1 MRRRTVFSRGFPSVF
16 LAALLLLP
24 MGASAADIFEPWDRG
39 FSDAE
44 LFAGVGEGG
53 VAAGQAL
60 AGFGLGRRISLGV
73 SVSSDEGESSCF
85 GVFLGVTRDV
95 GRNMDISFW
104 LQSALGV
111 GTLDVELIHA
121 DWTAGCQLVHWR
133 EGIVPYGVLSVAGEE
148 GENLRLHP
156 LAGVML
162 PRGRL
167 EVHVELSSDQP
178 RHGAWPVHVAV
189 GPNVHVK
196 PWLEVLPEISF
207 VRESGGEVHWV
218 ATLGVIV
225 DPRHWGRGQTS

>member
-1 MRRRTVFSRGFPSVF
+1 MSRRFLFFRRLPSVV

-24 MGASAADIFEPWDRG
+24 MVAGAADIFEPWDRG

-44 LFAGVGEGG
+44 IFAGVAEGG
-53 VAAGQAL
+53 TAAAQAL
-60 AGFGLGRRISLGV
+60 AGFGLGRRVSLGL
-73 SVSSDEGESSCF
+73 SMSTDEGESSRF

-95 GRNMDISFW
+95 GRNTDLSFW

-133 EGIVPYGVLSVAGEE
+133 EGMVPYGVLSVAGEE

-156 LAGVML
+156 LVGVMF
-162 PRGRL
+162 PTGRL
-167 EVHVELSSDQP
+167 EIHLELSSDQP
-178 RHGAWPVHVAV
+178 QCGAWPVHLAI

-207 VRESGGEVHWV
+207 VRESGGEIHWV
-218 ATLGVIV
+218 ATVGVIV
-225 DPRHWGRGQTS
+225 DPRHWCTGHPS